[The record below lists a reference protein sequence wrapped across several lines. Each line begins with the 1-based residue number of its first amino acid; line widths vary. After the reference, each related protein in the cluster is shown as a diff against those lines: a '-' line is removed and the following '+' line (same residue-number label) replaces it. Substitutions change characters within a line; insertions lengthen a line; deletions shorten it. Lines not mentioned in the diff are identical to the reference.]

1 MEINPTILL
10 LAKNPKEARIK
21 QLKLEK
27 MRTAALQQ
35 SSKPPNAA
43 TPVREKNLPQNK
55 PSNRKYQTK
64 KQATTLGNKPVP
76 KPNSKPGT
84 TRATRSMSRSS
95 SQTEPPCDNTP
106 QNLPSRSQEQ
116 NIVEQTS
123 TQNTNT
129 SPQSETPTQD
139 PTPNPN
145 PNPQPIHS
153 HIPSPQPNTSGR
165 TGLTS
170 PLSLMSILRHMATT
184 SPTPMDDNILDRE
197 ENPLAG
203 PSRQTGF
210 LPEGPRVPPNVETP
224 TIPYSQ
230 ILTADS
236 DQDLQCQPASNP
248 SPSEATVT
256 AQLRTKV
263 PQNAKTM

>member
-153 HIPSPQPNTSGR
+153 HIPPQPNTSGR

-197 ENPLAG
+197 ENPSQDQADKLVSYLRALESLPTWKLQ
-203 PSRQTGF
+203 PSRIRKF
-210 LPEGPRVPPNVETP
+210 LP
-224 TIPYSQ
+224 
-230 ILTADS
+230 L
-236 DQDLQCQPASNP
+236 
-248 SPSEATVT
+248 TVT
-256 AQLRTKV
+256 RIYSVSRHPTHRHQKPLSRL
-263 PQNAKTM
+263 N